1 MKLSKI
7 HGWPGFAVAVLLFWA
22 VLGLAGP
29 VRAENEKD
37 YSFDLSDLFSSA
49 TASLDGLTDGKPAVV
64 FVWAVD
70 CSHCL
75 RHMPYASALYKK
87 LDPSKVNFVSISMG
101 DQQKHAKQYAQS
113 KSLPFPVLDST
124 SGHISPLYE
133 EEGWPT
139 TYVFKAGGQLERM
152 TEDTG
157 TAYISEVLKLV
168 DEAQ

>member
-1 MKLSKI
+1 MKFRLINFRLCATGVALLCLTLLALSSPA
-7 HGWPGFAVAVLLFWA
+7 GAVTDA
-22 VLGLAGP
+22 
-29 VRAENEKD
+29 D

-49 TASLDGLTDGKPAVV
+49 TASLASLTDGKPAVV

-87 LDPSKVNFVSISMG
+87 LDHDKVNFVSISMG
-101 DQQKHAKQYAQS
+101 DQQAHAKQYAQS
-113 KSLPFPVLDST
+113 KALPFPVLDGT
-124 SGHISPLYE
+124 SGKISPCYE

-139 TYVFKAGGQLERM
+139 TYVFSAGGELKRM

-157 TAYISEVLKLV
+157 SAYIDEVLKLV
-168 DEAQ
+168 GD